1 MTIHWINGK
10 PFTDDERCPNG
21 LRELTL
27 YELEQEG
34 MID

>member
-1 MTIHWINGK
+1 MNITWINGK
-10 PFTDDERCPNG
+10 PYVEDERSPYG